1 MNKKIRTLTALVSG
15 ASLFMAMTPGAHAL
29 SLNMDD
35 VVNTMNS
42 LKVQLIWLGI
52 ALAAFI
58 VGMIAC
64 GKIKSKAKRYLARKQ
79 AVVAILAVVAI
90 IINWVCLGPMSTLI
104 SLATGN
110 GTVAEETTVEANA
123 LCQQIGEE
131 GIVLLDNDG
140 TLPLSAGSKL
150 NVFGWAS
157 TNPCY
162 GGTGS
167 GALSDAYP
175 TVSLLDGL
183 TNAGFALN
191 TELSDFYTA

>member
-110 GTVAEETTVEANA
+110 GTVAEMRRNCRFVKITGAGLAESHVHDV
-123 LCQQIGEE
+123 QITRESPNYRLG
-131 GIVLLDNDG
+131 
-140 TLPLSAGSKL
+140 
-150 NVFGWAS
+150 
-157 TNPCY
+157 
-162 GGTGS
+162 
-167 GALSDAYP
+167 
-175 TVSLLDGL
+175 
-183 TNAGFALN
+183 
-191 TELSDFYTA
+191 